1 MMDEDEKH
9 WGDMLRRQ
17 EASLQP
23 GLLARIAAAR
33 IHALRAAQLP
43 WWRLHAPALGGA
55 VLATVLAVSVLLPV
69 RQGWLQ
75 APPDSR
81 VSASQDTT
89 FYDNLDFYLW
99 LADSEMGTHD

>member
-1 MMDEDEKH
+1 MNDDEKRWRETLH
-9 WGDMLRRQ
+9 RR
-17 EASLQP
+17 ETTLQP
-23 GLLARIAAAR
+23 GLLARIATAR
-33 IHALRAAQLP
+33 VRALQAAQLP